1 MLASVEDVETSFWL
15 FRIKRLPKLEVQ
27 DRLWNI
33 ALSLPMIGFL
43 VVFFVLPFVFV
54 FLYAFGFYGSSY
66 QWTGNFSLANFDS
79 ILTQSTVDLFTKTAS
94 VAAIVT
100 GMTLLFGYPVAYYV
114 ASQPTERREFLL
126 MLLIIPFWTSFL
138 LRTFALMTIFHENG
152 LMNQFLELIGI
163 SREPV
168 FRTRNLL
175 SVIWAETYTFM
186 PFMVLPLYATL
197 ERMSRSSIEAS
208 YLLGAGRVQTFL
220 RVILPL
226 SLPGILAGTLLVFI
240 ISMGELVIPSLTG
253 GINYGYLLGNA
264 IYERAGQSPGPM
276 AALSLVFMV
285 IVTVA
290 AFGYLRI
297 AGREGLRL

>member
-1 MLASVEDVETSFWL
+1 
-15 FRIKRLPKLEVQ
+15 
-27 DRLWNI
+27 
-33 ALSLPMIGFL
+33 
-43 VVFFVLPFVFV
+43 
-54 FLYAFGFYGSSY
+54 
-66 QWTGNFSLANFDS
+66 
-79 ILTQSTVDLFTKTAS
+79 
-94 VAAIVT
+94 
-100 GMTLLFGYPVAYYV
+100 
-114 ASQPTERREFLL
+114 
-126 MLLIIPFWTSFL
+126 
-138 LRTFALMTIFHENG
+138 
-152 LMNQFLELIGI
+152 
-163 SREPV
+163 V

-226 SLPGILAGTLLVFI
+226 SLPGIMAGTLLVFI

-253 GINYGYLLGNA
+253 GVQYGYLLGNA

-285 IVTVA
+285 IVTVI
-290 AFGYLRI
+290 AFAYLRI

>member
-1 MLASVEDVETSFWL
+1 MASVEDVETSFWL

-33 ALSLPMIGFL
+33 ALSLPMIVFL

-290 AFGYLRI
+290 AFAYLRI